1 MTDKG
6 LNLLDGCAARSLYL
20 FLRKRSAPLLP
31 EGTLAR
37 SHLAPSQTHWGSQLK
52 QNKRVLLAK

>member
-20 FLRKRSAPLLP
+20 FLRKKSAPLLP
-31 EGTLAR
+31 EGALTR
-37 SHLAPSQTHWGSQLK
+37 SHLAPLQIHWGSQLK
-52 QNKRVLLAK
+52 QNKMVLLAK